1 LENVSLYSV
10 QSKQIWVQLTLFSFL
25 KTCRRTTR
33 ENIKDYRG
41 AATIFSTY
49 AVLSI
54 LNMQLLTWKLKVTH
68 EPKLE
73 LIQKELFFCPSNLCF
88 CCPFSSLCNACMNP
102 MFSTRRESEIGTI
115 YHAII
120 PYPIMHP
127 GPRFCLLSLCRTCIS
142 LMISSRQSH
151 LHPCQTL
158 A

>member
-1 LENVSLYSV
+1 M
-10 QSKQIWVQLTLFSFL
+10 KLTLFSFL
-25 KTCRRTTR
+25 KTCRIAH

-41 AATIFSTY
+41 AATIFSSY

-54 LNMQLLTWKLKVTH
+54 LNMQLLTWKLKITH

-73 LIQKELFFCPSNLCF
+73 LTQKEIFLNSLVFFCPSNLCF
-88 CCPFSSLCNACMNP
+88 CSPFSSLCNACMNP
-102 MFSTRRESEIGTI
+102 MFSTRRESKMGTI

>member
-1 LENVSLYSV
+1 M
-10 QSKQIWVQLTLFSFL
+10 TLFSFL
-25 KTCRRTTR
+25 KTCRRTAH

-41 AATIFSTY
+41 AATIFSSY

-54 LNMQLLTWKLKVTH
+54 LNMQLLTWKLKITH

-73 LIQKELFFCPSNLCF
+73 LTQKEIFLNSLVFFCPSNLCF
-88 CCPFSSLCNACMNP
+88 CSPFSSLCNACMNP
-102 MFSTRRESEIGTI
+102 MFSTRRESKMGTI

-127 GPRFCLLSLCRTCIS
+127 GPRFCLLSLCRRCIS